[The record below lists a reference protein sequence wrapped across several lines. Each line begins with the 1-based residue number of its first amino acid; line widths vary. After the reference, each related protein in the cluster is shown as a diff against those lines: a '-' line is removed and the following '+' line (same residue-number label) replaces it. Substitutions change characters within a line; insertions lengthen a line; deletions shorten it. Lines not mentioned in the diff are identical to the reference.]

1 MGSALS
7 DWYEKKKKQV
17 IKSVP
22 VRRTILFTKK
32 LILPGFGGLSLYQ
45 VLGFFLRGL
54 QQGRITTRASAV
66 CFRFILAIPPLLIV
80 FLTVI
85 PFVPI
90 ENFQESIMSYLDKA
104 MPGDTFSLVEST
116 LDDLVNKKQ
125 ETLISLSFLL
135 TLFFSTN
142 AVQALLD
149 GFSHSYNLD
158 QPNGIVLQYARSFLL
173 LIVFSVAITL
183 GVTLITVSGPV
194 FAYLQELN
202 IIGGNVV
209 VFFLELA
216 KWVLVIVLFEVAISV
231 LYRAGHGGK
240 WRAINAGASFATL
253 GLIIVSSLFA
263 WYVSNFGNYNK
274 LYGSV
279 GTVLVVMLWLYLN
292 TIVLLVGFEMNAG
305 IEKARGVKKI
315 VDIDPQKVLEK

>member
-1 MGSALS
+1 
-7 DWYEKKKKQV
+7 
-17 IKSVP
+17 
-22 VRRTILFTKK
+22 
-32 LILPGFGGLSLYQ
+32 
-45 VLGFFLRGL
+45 
-54 QQGRITTRASAV
+54 
-66 CFRFILAIPPLLIV
+66 LAIPPLLIV
-80 FLTVI
+80 FLSVI

-90 ENFQESIMSYLDKA
+90 DNFQESIMIYLDRA

-158 QPNGIVLQYARSFLL
+158 KTHGIVLQYVRSFGLL
-173 LIVFSVAITL
+173 FVFSLTIVL
-183 GVTLITVSGPV
+183 GVILITISGPV
-194 FAYLQELN
+194 FQYLQDLD
-202 IIGGNVV
+202 IIGGDVV
-209 VFFLELA
+209 VFFLEVA
-216 KWVLVIVLFEVAISV
+216 KWILVIVLFEIAISV
-231 LYRAGHGGK
+231 LYRAGHSGK

-263 WYVSNFGNYNK
+263 WYVNNFGNYNK

-292 TIVLLVGFEMNAG
+292 TIVLILGFEINAG
-305 IEKARGVKKI
+305 IEKAKGHAI
-315 VDIDPQKVLEK
+315 GEMEADEILHS

>member
-1 MGSALS
+1 MGSS
-7 DWYEKKKKQV
+7 ISEWIEEKKKR
-17 IKSVP
+17 ILGSVP
-22 VRRTILFTKK
+22 VRQSKIALKRI
-32 LILPGFGGLSLYQ
+32 ILPGFGGLSLFQ
-45 VLGFFLRGL
+45 VLQFFLLGL
-54 QQGRITTRASAV
+54 QEGRITTRASAV

-80 FLTVI
+80 FLTLI
-85 PFVPI
+85 PFIPI
-90 ENFQESIMSYLDKA
+90 ENFQESIMSYLDRA
-104 MPGDTFSLVEST
+104 MPGDTFSLVENT

-125 ETLISLSFLL
+125 ETLISVSFLL

-158 QPNGIVLQYARSFLL
+158 NKHGIVLQYARSFGLL
-173 LIVFSVAITL
+173 LVFGLTLIV
-183 GVTLITVSGPV
+183 GVVLITVSGPV
-194 FAYLQELN
+194 FQYMQDLN
-202 IIGGNVV
+202 IIGGDIV

-216 KWVLVIVLFEVAISV
+216 KWILVIILFEVAISV
-231 LYRAGHGGK
+231 LYRAGHSGK

-263 WYVSNFGNYNK
+263 WYVNNFGNYNK

-292 TIVLLVGFEMNAG
+292 TIVLLLGFEINAG
-305 IEKARGVKKI
+305 IEKAKGLKVGEL
-315 VDIDPQKVLEK
+315 DAEKVLHS